1 MASRDEQETSV
12 AGYRHD
18 YYTVFSADPVH
29 IRRIRKDDRF
39 TITDD
44 TGETV
49 IATIPATAYDPL
61 KGIKRRSKP
70 MTPEQRANATE
81 RLRVARSTKTGS

>member
-1 MASRDEQETSV
+1 MSTRDEQETSV

-39 TITDD
+39 TITSD
-44 TGETV
+44 TGDT
-49 IATIPATAYDPL
+49 IMATIPGSAYDPL

-70 MTPEQRANATE
+70 MTDEQRAKAAE
-81 RLRVARSTKTGS
+81 RLRVARSTREGS